1 MILVV
6 LAVALVPSII
16 VFGLGC
22 ALAFYRTYGPQP
34 RRRYPVAQDHSAT

>member
-6 LAVALVPSII
+6 LAVALAPSLI

-34 RRRYPVAQDHSAT
+34 RRYPVAQDRSAT